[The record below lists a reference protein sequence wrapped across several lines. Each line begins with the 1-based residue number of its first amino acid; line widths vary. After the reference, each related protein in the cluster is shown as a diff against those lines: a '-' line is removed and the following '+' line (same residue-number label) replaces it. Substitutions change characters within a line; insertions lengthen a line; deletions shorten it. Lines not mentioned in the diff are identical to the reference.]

1 MPDSLDTLQSLTS
14 LTVHNATVA
23 LEQGLDAIR
32 SGQTKFDLRN
42 IKAVDSA
49 AVSVMLT
56 WQRAAQD
63 AGGVLELNNLPNNLK
78 NLTKLYGVCSLV
90 SSTLSADSADD
101 CGSADGHAER
111 SPSDLHHH
119 RSCPTPRIS
128 SSFQAGRPAASPD

>member
-14 LTVHNATVA
+14 LTVHNATSA

-32 SGQTKFDLRN
+32 SGQTRFDLRN
-42 IKAVDSA
+42 VQAVDSA

-56 WQRAAQD
+56 WQRAAQE
-63 AGGVLELNNLPNNLK
+63 AGAVLELNNLPTNLK

-90 SSTLSADSADD
+90 SSTLSAED
-101 CGSADGHAER
+101 CGTAGAHAAR

-119 RSCPTPRIS
+119 
-128 SSFQAGRPAASPD
+128 

>member
-42 IKAVDSA
+42 VKAVDSA

-63 AGGVLELNNLPNNLK
+63 AGAVLELK

-90 SSTLSADSADD
+90 SSTLSADDCASA
-101 CGSADGHAER
+101 GGHAER

-119 RSCPTPRIS
+119 
-128 SSFQAGRPAASPD
+128 

>member
-1 MPDSLDTLQSLTS
+1 
-14 LTVHNATVA
+14 

-42 IKAVDSA
+42 VKAVDSA

-63 AGGVLELNNLPNNLK
+63 AGGVLELKNLPNNLK

-90 SSTLSADSADD
+90 SSTLSADD

-119 RSCPTPRIS
+119 
-128 SSFQAGRPAASPD
+128 

>member
-1 MPDSLDTLQSLTS
+1 
-14 LTVHNATVA
+14 

-42 IKAVDSA
+42 VKAVDSA

-63 AGGVLELNNLPNNLK
+63 AGGVLELKNLPNNLK

-90 SSTLSADSADD
+90 SSTLTADD

-119 RSCPTPRIS
+119 
-128 SSFQAGRPAASPD
+128 

>member
-1 MPDSLDTLQSLTS
+1 M
-14 LTVHNATVA
+14 
-23 LEQGLDAIR
+23 EQGLDAIR

-42 IKAVDSA
+42 VKAVDSA

-63 AGGVLELNNLPNNLK
+63 AGGVLELKNLPDNLK

-90 SSTLSADSADD
+90 SSTLTADD

-119 RSCPTPRIS
+119 
-128 SSFQAGRPAASPD
+128 